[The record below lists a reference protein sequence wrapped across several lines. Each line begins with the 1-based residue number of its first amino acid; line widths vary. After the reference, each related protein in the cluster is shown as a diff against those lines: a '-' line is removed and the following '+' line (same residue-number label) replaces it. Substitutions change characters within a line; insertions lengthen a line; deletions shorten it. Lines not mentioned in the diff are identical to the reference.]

1 MVNIL
6 THLTYWMVYSSWT
19 YIIMHAWCIFDMYIY
34 ISFSHIREYRCAYIY
49 NIYIYKYVH
58 VVVNFFVE
66 LFLKGVLAE
75 GWSWSNAALVENL
88 TLLCIAWCSCQRVW
102 WNYRIEASWFLCLMC
117 TTSLTADLI
126 KVKWS
131 DVSCIPQAECSKEI
145 KRAECKMLDQTGG
158 QTRSK
163 KSCFRNLQEQ
173 EIFQLDNFRDVEAL
187 WFVIPKVHLAKKTTM
202 AWCMAAWLV
211 YGIIWNHST

>member
-1 MVNIL
+1 M
-6 THLTYWMVYSSWT
+6 
-19 YIIMHAWCIFDMYIY
+19 
-34 ISFSHIREYRCAYIY
+34 
-49 NIYIYKYVH
+49 
-58 VVVNFFVE
+58 VVNFFVE
-66 LFLKGVLAE
+66 LFLKGILAE

-158 QTRSK
+158 QTRSN

-187 WFVIPKVHLAKKTTM
+187 WFVIPKVHLAKKNNNGM
-202 AWCMAAWLV
+202 VYGCMAGV
-211 YGIIWNHST
+211 WNHMKSLHLGHGAIEKDYSKTSQELQVHLWFSIG